1 MIIIFVLILW
11 IIGLSIAL
19 ALYSSFLPYFSLLR
33 DIKDYNMAYYGANTA
48 IERSLLVLRQQEA
61 WFEWTGW
68 WIRSMSADV
77 QSDVSYNQDFGYF
90 DNKTDLMWRI
100 QSRSQDGVLP
110 IWWKWNSKV
119 YNLTTW
125 SNDYNVLSYGRTQT
139 IPLWYDG
146 TPQKNAYQKDSIESR
161 VNLSMNNIRLH
172 LKLPSAIVQTFM
184 DQWWVSSTDVLLC
197 DNWGECDVDG
207 DGIANDVLVSWWLN
221 GWFDYLWEVYNVSIL
236 PRNLIGRLTWD
247 AELVVFGE
255 DESIRESDINM
266 ITEWSSES
274 IDFSSNINP
283 LLQFRWSELTWH
295 LMIWSSLLFDEVWL
309 HQYLF
314 SELFS
319 VISSPY
325 FQISLWKKLISRNNN
340 FYPYLEYKLES
351 DSALTQPFFYIDW
364 TSRVWNYTVQMNAKK
379 SLDQENSLSSFTV
392 VF

>member
-146 TPQKNAYQKDSIESR
+146 TPQKNAYQKDSIAVSYT
-161 VNLSMNNIRLH
+161 H
-172 LKLPSAIVQTFM
+172 L
-184 DQWWVSSTDVLLC
+184 DV
-197 DNWGECDVDG
+197 
-207 DGIANDVLVSWWLN
+207 
-221 GWFDYLWEVYNVSIL
+221 
-236 PRNLIGRLTWD
+236 
-247 AELVVFGE
+247 
-255 DESIRESDINM
+255 
-266 ITEWSSES
+266 
-274 IDFSSNINP
+274 
-283 LLQFRWSELTWH
+283 
-295 LMIWSSLLFDEVWL
+295 
-309 HQYLF
+309 
-314 SELFS
+314 
-319 VISSPY
+319 
-325 FQISLWKKLISRNNN
+325 
-340 FYPYLEYKLES
+340 YKR
-351 DSALTQPFFYIDW
+351 Q
-364 TSRVWNYTVQMNAKK
+364 R
-379 SLDQENSLSSFTV
+379 
-392 VF
+392 